1 MDATEQRLSNTQLEI
16 LKAFRHELSE
26 EDLRRFRKN
35 IADFFADIL
44 MNEADRVWDEQGWND
59 QKVQEVLHKEMSSRK
74 HCLRNCKQ

>member
-44 MNEADRVWDEQGWND
+44 MDEADRVWDEQGWND
-59 QKVQEVLHKEMSSRK
+59 QKVQEMLHTKMRKSRK
-74 HCLRNCKQ
+74 SE